1 MTWTAARRSLTHAA
15 PGAAGPRGA
24 AGAARMLLGA
34 ACVGMAVLLGGCVTQ
49 GSGRAELT
57 TASDQTA
64 AQKRAEIR
72 MQLAVGYFQQGQ
84 YTVALDEVK
93 LALAADPELAEG
105 YGMRALIYMAMGE
118 RELAEDNF
126 QRALKLAPRNP
137 DISNNYGSFLCG
149 AGREAEAFKYF
160 DAALANPAYQA
171 PATANN
177 NAGACALKRKDYDA
191 AEKYLLQALKFAP
204 DVPATNAGLARIYFE
219 RRDYA
224 RAGFFITRLSKVA
237 RMDGLSA
244 DILWLAIRVQHR
256 LGDAGAESAW
266 ATQLRRHHA
275 GSPEYAA
282 YQRGAFD
289 E

>member
-1 MTWTAARRSLTHAA
+1 MTGPARRRTEAA
-15 PGAAGPRGA
+15 LR
-24 AGAARMLLGA
+24 A
-34 ACVGMAVLLGGCVTQ
+34 ACLGMAVLLAGCASS
-49 GSGRAELT
+49 GSGKAELA

-64 AQKRAEIR
+64 AQKRADIR
-72 MQLAVGYFQQGQ
+72 MQLAVGYYQQGQ
-84 YTVALDEVK
+84 YAVALDEVK
-93 LALAADPELAEG
+93 LALAADPNMADG

-126 QRALKLAPRNP
+126 QRALKLAPNSP
-137 DISNNYGSFLCG
+137 DISNNYGSYLCSV
-149 AGREAEAFKYF
+149 GREAEAFRYF

-171 PATANN
+171 PATAYN
-177 NAGACALKRKDYDA
+177 NAGACALKRKDYDR
-191 AEKYLLQALKFAP
+191 AEKYLLEALKFAP
-204 DVPATNAGLARIYFE
+204 DVAMTNAGLARIYFE

-224 RAGFFITRLSKVA
+224 RAGFFITRLTKIA
-237 RMDGLSA
+237 RMDALSA
-244 DILWLAIRVQHR
+244 DILWLAIRVQHK
-256 LGDAGAESAW
+256 LGDAGAEAAW